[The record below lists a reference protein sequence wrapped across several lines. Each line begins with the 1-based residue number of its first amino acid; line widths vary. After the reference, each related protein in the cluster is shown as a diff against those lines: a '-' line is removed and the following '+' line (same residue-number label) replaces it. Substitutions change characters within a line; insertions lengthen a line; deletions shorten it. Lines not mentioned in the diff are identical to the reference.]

1 MKKYVALRMDFSNVI
16 GQKHLQSHLLT
27 TIENGRIPHA
37 QLFIGKS
44 GTGVLPAAIAYAN
57 AILCSNF
64 SPESEAYKKCS
75 QKVSSFA
82 HPDLHFVYPVN
93 TNDKIKKHPVSDN
106 FSEEWRE
113 FLRENPYG
121 SLFQWLQKLGI
132 EKKQGII
139 KVDEAADMM
148 KKLSLKAYEGGYKVM
163 IIWMADKMNTQSA
176 NKILKLIE
184 EPPEKTVLLLLTEDE
199 EQLIGTIQSRCQKL
213 HFPLL
218 SEEDIAT
225 FLQRKKQLDENTSL
239 KIAHRANGD
248 INKALQII
256 DEDSDDKAFERLFID
271 WVRTAF
277 KAKGNKASI
286 NDLLSWSDTVAGLG
300 RETQKKFLTYCIE
313 VFRQALLKNYKAES
327 LLFFEA
333 NDSKFSLE
341 KFAPFV
347 HQNNIFDITEA
358 LEKAI
363 YHVER
368 NGNGKIIFTDLSISL
383 TRLIHRKELV

>member
-1 MKKYVALRMDFSNVI
+1 MDFSNVI